1 MPIKRIT
8 QLPLDTAVTGPDVVP
23 IVSDGATKRV
33 TLTTLAGF
41 FATAGATGATGPQ
54 GVGVT
59 GPTGPAGS
67 NGTIGVDGA
76 TGPTGAAGG
85 VGATGPQGGA
95 GPTGSTGPAG
105 VAGPTGAAGTNGSVG
120 VDGATGPTGA
130 ASTTTGPTG
139 ATGATGSNATATT
152 SASSLTSGTL
162 DAARLTFATA
172 AQAAAWRDTTAVV
185 NAARALDS
193 RLSVLDFPPAGS
205 SYTASGGSASAVSVW
220 AQTASGA
227 TANGTAGYAQN
238 LAGTGWPIMTGVTSG
253 RLNWTKP
260 VMIVARTNRSAG
272 SGSNHIMRVAIGDGV
287 TTSFGAPTTRYIGV
301 ESRNSRYWLVGHNGT
316 SAFAVDSATDNTTG
330 TPDTLAVMSDG
341 AGNAYLLVNGTQ
353 VATSASAP
361 SSGAASNANI
371 KYEVGNGG
379 DTSTN
384 NWIWGHVRLVY
395 S

>member
-1 MPIKRIT
+1 M
-8 QLPLDTAVTGPDVVP
+8 
-23 IVSDGATKRV
+23 
-33 TLTTLAGF
+33 
-41 FATAGATGATGPQ
+41 
-54 GVGVT
+54 
-59 GPTGPAGS
+59 
-67 NGTIGVDGA
+67 
-76 TGPTGAAGG
+76 
-85 VGATGPQGGA
+85 
-95 GPTGSTGPAG
+95 
-105 VAGPTGAAGTNGSVG
+105 
-120 VDGATGPTGA
+120 
-130 ASTTTGPTG
+130 
-139 ATGATGSNATATT
+139 
-152 SASSLTSGTL
+152 
-162 DAARLTFATA
+162 
-172 AQAAAWRDTTAVV
+172 

-193 RLSVLDFPPAGS
+193 RLSVLDFGPGGT
-205 SYTASGGSASAVSVW
+205 SYTASGGSASGVSVW
-220 AQTASGA
+220 VQTQSGA

-238 LAGTGWPIMTGVTSG
+238 LGGIGWPIMTGVTSG

-287 TTSFGAPTTRYIGV
+287 TNSFGAPTTRYIGV

-379 DTSTN
+379 DTSN
-384 NWIWGHVRLVY
+384 NHWIWGHVRLVY
-395 S
+395 A